1 MRALKELT
9 KKSKR
14 REAILV
20 VLLVVYIVGNFSTPS
35 TVASYIDN
43 IYGHIAII
51 ILAIYLFVHNNAIVG
66 VLSILAAY
74 ELIRRSS
81 NETGS
86 YGLKNFLPS
95 ENKKTHQYSA
105 FNKFPLTL
113 EEEVVRSMVPL
124 VGGGPSGDAKYKPV
138 LDPDYGATQL

>member
-1 MRALKELT
+1 MRVLKELT

-14 REAILV
+14 HEAILV
-20 VLLVVYIVGNFSTPS
+20 VLFVIYIISNFSTP
-35 TVASYIDN
+35 TTIAPYIDN
-43 IYGHIAII
+43 IYGHIVVI

-81 NETGS
+81 NTTGS
-86 YGLKNFLPS
+86 YGLKQFLPS
-95 ENKKTHQYSA
+95 EQKKNQQYSA

-113 EEEVVRSMVPL
+113 EEEVVRNMVPL
-124 VGGGPSGDAKYKPV
+124 VGGSPMTNPKYKPI
-138 LDPDYGATQL
+138 LEPDYGASKL